1 MRSKKEPIS
10 LPSITDI
17 EQEQRRIRHRET
29 YRKALGGTIR
39 ALTFVAAIAVLIS
52 SLLLPV
58 LQVTGT
64 SMEPTLKS
72 GEIIIV
78 IKTNNFA
85 TGDLCC
91 FSWNN
96 KTLIKRVIA
105 TAGDWVDIKEDG
117 TVYVNDV
124 ELDEPYISEKSMGE
138 TDLTYPYQ
146 VPENTFFVMGDKR
159 DSSVDSRSS
168 IIGCVYKDQIIGKV
182 QFRIWPFERIG
193 FLKQQWS
200 TSE

>member
-10 LPSITDI
+10 LPSITDV
-17 EQEQRRIRHRET
+17 EQEQHRIRHREA

-58 LQVTGT
+58 LQITGT

-72 GEIIIV
+72 GEVIV
-78 IKTNNFA
+78 IIKTTDFS

-105 TAGDWVDIKEDG
+105 RAGDWVDIKDDG
-117 TVYVNDV
+117 TVYVNYQK
-124 ELDEPYISEKSMGE
+124 LDEPYITEKSFGE

-146 VPENTFFVMGDKR
+146 VPENTVFVMGDKR

-168 IIGCVYKDQIIGKV
+168 VIGCVYKDQIIGKV
-182 QFRIWPFERIG
+182 QFRIWPLNRIG
-193 FLKQQWS
+193 FIRQ
-200 TSE
+200 